1 MKIELNQNK
10 VFYNNGS
17 EKKEIHPFWLRER
30 VNGEEYLD
38 KGTQQRLFDP
48 TSLSSDISI
57 NKANINE
64 KYLEID
70 FNDGV
75 TSKLE
80 IDKIALEFSKEDI
93 VIKSIEKTKW
103 DSGLKNIK
111 NFNYQ
116 EDIYIYENNKIK
128 NLNNYWPT
136 TIIKSN
142 SELFVRIIYKFS
154 NNNFRKKIKYL
165 WLKIYWENYG
175 HFGISNNKD
184 CFLINLDGQKQRTKE
199 VFEIPINNK
208 YKAFAIKTDLL
219 GCFDNPVN
227 TVIEYSKGVVREND
241 ILTIGESPL
250 AIMQNR
256 YISPQNLEYSLFSKA
271 LCYFF
276 HPTSSLATACGMQLL
291 INRIGVT
298 RITFA
303 LFVGY
308 LFKLV
313 GIKGMFYRLTG
324 SESSLI
330 DDISGTVT
338 PYDKSIV
345 MGPLNA
351 DLFCKEVSNYLNIDV
366 AVVDVNDLGGV
377 KVLASSNKKVNKILK
392 RSLISNPAGNGD
404 EKPL

>member
-1 MKIELNQNK
+1 MLFVNILLFLLIFLILSDLYIKNSPKSKLNLVPINYKIKKKDGLNELIIDLKITNK
-10 VFYNNGS
+10 S
-17 EKKEIHPFWLRER
+17 KTKETM
-30 VNGEEYLD
+30 V
-38 KGTQQRLFDP
+38 
-48 TSLSSDISI
+48 S
-57 NKANINE
+57 NINFE
-64 KYLEID
+64 LD
-70 FNDGV
+70 FFK
-75 TSKLE
+75 SKSNE
-80 IDKIALEFSKEDI
+80 YCQ
-93 VIKSIEKTKW
+93 
-103 DSGLKNIK
+103 

-142 SELFVRIIYKFS
+142 SELFIRVIYKFS

-165 WLKIYWENYG
+165 WLKAYWENYG
-175 HFGISNNKD
+175 HFGISHNKD
-184 CFLINLDGQKQRTKE
+184 CLLINLDGQKQRPKE

-227 TVIEYSKGVVREND
+227 TVIEYSKGIVEKND

-303 LFVGY
+303 LFVGF
-308 LFKLV
+308 LFKLI

-351 DLFCKEVSNYLNIDV
+351 ELFCKEVSNYLNIDV

-377 KVLASSNKKVNKILK
+377 KVLASSNKAVNKILK
-392 RSLISNPAGNGD
+392 RNLISNPAGNGD
-404 EKPL
+404 EKTPIVLIREKK

>member
-1 MKIELNQNK
+1 MILINILLVLLIFLILSDLYIKNSPKSKLNLVPINYKIKKKDGLNELIIDFKITNK
-10 VFYNNGS
+10 SNA
-17 EKKEIHPFWLRER
+17 KETM
-30 VNGEEYLD
+30 V
-38 KGTQQRLFDP
+38 
-48 TSLSSDISI
+48 S
-57 NKANINE
+57 NINFE
-64 KYLEID
+64 LD
-70 FNDGV
+70 FFK
-75 TSKLE
+75 SKVNE
-80 IDKIALEFSKEDI
+80 YCQ
-93 VIKSIEKTKW
+93 
-103 DSGLKNIK
+103 

-175 HFGISNNKD
+175 HFGISNKKD
-184 CFLINLDGQKQRTKE
+184 CFLINLDGQKQRPKE
-199 VFEIPINNK
+199 IFEIPIDNK

-227 TVIEYSKGVVREND
+227 TVIEYCKGFVEKND

-256 YISPQNLEYSLFSKA
+256 YISPQNLEYNLFSKA

-291 INRIGVT
+291 VNRIGVT

-303 LFVGY
+303 LFVG
-308 LFKLV
+308 FISKLL

-392 RSLISNPAGNGD
+392 RNLLSNPAGNGD
-404 EKPL
+404 EKTPIVLIREKN

>member
-1 MKIELNQNK
+1 MILINILLLLLVFLIISDLCIKNSPKSKLILLPVNYKVKRKDSLNELIIDLKIINKSKTKETMVNNINFELDFFK
-10 VFYNNGS
+10 SRGS
-17 EKKEIHPFWLRER
+17 EYCQ
-30 VNGEEYLD
+30 N
-38 KGTQQRLFDP
+38 
-48 TSLSSDISI
+48 
-57 NKANINE
+57 
-64 KYLEID
+64 
-70 FNDGV
+70 
-75 TSKLE
+75 
-80 IDKIALEFSKEDI
+80 
-93 VIKSIEKTKW
+93 
-103 DSGLKNIK
+103 LK
-111 NFNYQ
+111 YQ
-116 EDIYIYENNKIK
+116 EDIYIFNKNKLK

-165 WLKIYWENYG
+165 WLKIFWENYG
-175 HFGISNNKD
+175 HFGISKKKD
-184 CFLINLDGQKQRTKE
+184 CLLINLDGQKQRPKE

-219 GCFDNPVN
+219 GCFDDPVN
-227 TVIEYSKGVVREND
+227 TVIEYCKGIVEKND

-298 RITFA
+298 RITLA
-303 LFVGY
+303 LFVGF
-308 LFKLV
+308 LFKLI
-313 GIKGMFYRLTG
+313 GIKGIFYRLTG

-345 MGPLNA
+345 MGPLYA
-351 DLFCKEVSNYLNIDV
+351 DLFCKEVSKYLNIDV

-392 RSLISNPAGNGD
+392 RNLISNPAGNGD
-404 EKPL
+404 EKTPIVLIREKK

>member
-1 MKIELNQNK
+1 MILINILLVLLIFLILSDLYIKNSPKSKLNLVPINYKIKKKDGLNELIIDLKITNTSK
-10 VFYNNGS
+10 T
-17 EKKEIHPFWLRER
+17 KETM
-30 VNGEEYLD
+30 V
-38 KGTQQRLFDP
+38 
-48 TSLSSDISI
+48 S
-57 NKANINE
+57 NINFE
-64 KYLEID
+64 LD
-70 FNDGV
+70 FFK
-75 TSKLE
+75 SKGNEYCQNL
-80 IDKIALEFSKEDI
+80 
-93 VIKSIEKTKW
+93 
-103 DSGLKNIK
+103 
-111 NFNYQ
+111 NYQ
-116 EDIYIYENNKIK
+116 ENIYVLDNNKIK
-128 NLNNYWPT
+128 NLKNYWPT

-142 SELFVRIIYKFS
+142 EELFIRIIYKFI
-154 NNNFRKKIKYL
+154 NNNIREKIKYL
-165 WLKIYWENYG
+165 WLKVFWEKYG
-175 HFGISNNKD
+175 HFGISINKD
-184 CFLINLDGQKQRTKE
+184 CFLINLDGQKQRPKE

-208 YKAFAIKTDLL
+208 YKALAIKTDLL
-219 GCFDNPVN
+219 GCFNDPVN
-227 TVIEYSKGVVREND
+227 TVIEYCKEILEEND

-256 YISPQNLEYSLFSKA
+256 YIAPQNLEYSLFSKA

-291 INRIGVT
+291 INKIGVT

-303 LFVGY
+303 LFVGF

-351 DLFCKEVSNYLNIDV
+351 DLFCKEVSNHLNIDV

-377 KVLASSNKKVNKILK
+377 KVLASSNKAVNKILK
-392 RSLISNPAGNGD
+392 RNLISNPAGNGD
-404 EKPL
+404 EKTPIVLIREKK

>member
-1 MKIELNQNK
+1 MILINILLVLLIFLILSDLYIKNLPKTKLSLVPINYKIKKKDGLNELIIDFKITNK
-10 VFYNNGS
+10 S
-17 EKKEIHPFWLRER
+17 KTKETM
-30 VNGEEYLD
+30 V
-38 KGTQQRLFDP
+38 
-48 TSLSSDISI
+48 S
-57 NKANINE
+57 NINFE
-64 KYLEID
+64 LD
-70 FNDGV
+70 FFK
-75 TSKLE
+75 SKSNE
-80 IDKIALEFSKEDI
+80 YCQ
-93 VIKSIEKTKW
+93 
-103 DSGLKNIK
+103 

-154 NNNFRKKIKYL
+154 NNNLRKKIKYL

-175 HFGISNNKD
+175 HFGITNNKD
-184 CFLINLDGQKQRTKE
+184 FFLINLDGQKQRPKE
-199 VFEIPINNK
+199 VFEISLNNK

-227 TVIEYSKGVVREND
+227 TVIEYCKGIVEKND

-291 INRIGVT
+291 INKIGVT
-298 RITFA
+298 RITLA
-303 LFVGY
+303 LFVGF

-313 GIKGMFYRLTG
+313 GINGMFYRLTG

-330 DDISGTVT
+330 DDISGTVK

-377 KVLASSNKKVNKILK
+377 KVLASSNKTVNKILK
-392 RSLISNPAGNGD
+392 RNLISNPAGNGD
-404 EKPL
+404 EKTPIVLIREKK